1 MNIARGLLDGTVM
14 DPAQILPNLRDVMIP
29 QVVTRMNMHLPAE
42 VALFP
47 NDELPTNQRNL
58 TDYRTRIGTL
68 LEYTFARSVNELLP
82 YHLKQAGLR
91 LTNVVANKFPD
102 LAFRSL
108 NGQIG
113 IRFEMK
119 AIQTVAEEKAANFDT
134 LIKDIRKGTDFI
146 AVLLW
151 DWKPDVNGNCQYP
164 HIEACYVMDAYEL
177 AQIRDNNW
185 LNTPPSGLVSAR
197 QGFDLRYGINASGN
211 NYNQEEGNYGKL
223 MRISDTAQEVHLPR
237 ALKESDTLRTYGELR
252 SESVRLG
259 LENVCRSI
267 ATEGAEPNARTHR
280 LVSRALPVCFLVE
293 EGTNR
298 LLVMGDRSRPKKGP
312 TTAMMRAHN
321 AGQAMV
327 MSEKFTWAV
336 LDYRGQRITSGSK
349 PGEAGRWAREHW
361 HPNPPNRLI

>member
-1 MNIARGLLDGTVM
+1 MNIAKGLLDGTVT
-14 DPAQILPNLRDVMIP
+14 DPAQILPRMRDTVIP
-29 QVVTRMNMHLPAE
+29 QVVRRMNMHLPVE

-82 YHLKQAGLR
+82 NHLKQEGLR

-134 LIKDIRKGTDFI
+134 LVKDIRKGTDFI

-151 DWKPDVNGNCQYP
+151 EWKPDVNGNCHYP
-164 HIEACYVMDAYEL
+164 HVEACYVLDAYEL

-185 LNTPPSGLVSAR
+185 LNTPPSGLISAR
-197 QGFDLRYGINASGN
+197 QGFDVRYGINASGN

-223 MRISDTAQEVHLPR
+223 MRISDTQQEVHLPI
-237 ALKESDTLRTYGELR
+237 ALKKSDTLKTYGELR
-252 SESVRLG
+252 AESVRLG
-259 LENVCRSI
+259 LENVCREI
-267 ATEGAEPNARTHR
+267 ATKGATAKNRTHR
-280 LVSRALPVCFLVE
+280 VISRTLPVCFLVE

-298 LLVMGDRSRPKKGP
+298 LLVMGDQSRPTKAP
-312 TTAMMRAHN
+312 TTDIMRTHN

-336 LDYRGQRITSGSK
+336 FDDRWRRITSGNK
-349 PGEAGRWAREHW
+349 PGDAERWAREEW
-361 HPNPPNRLI
+361 RPTSLNRLP